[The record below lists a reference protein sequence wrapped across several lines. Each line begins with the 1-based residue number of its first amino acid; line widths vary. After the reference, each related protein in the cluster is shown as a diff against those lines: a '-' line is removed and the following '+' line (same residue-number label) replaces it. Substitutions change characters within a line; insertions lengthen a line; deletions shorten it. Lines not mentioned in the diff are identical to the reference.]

1 MIEGAL
7 VIIMGLCFVWLMYE
21 AWTAPLMDDNYD
33 NDDDAGQK

>member
-7 VIIMGLCFVWLMYE
+7 VIMGLCFVWLMYE

-33 NDDDAGQK
+33 NDDIGQK

>member
-7 VIIMGLCFVWLMYE
+7 AIIMGLCFVWIMYE

-33 NDDDAGQK
+33 NDDAGQK